1 MSKQRFTEKQI
12 IELLKEQDAGALATD
27 LCRKHGISRATFY
40 NWKAKYGGTEV
51 SETKRLKTLEDEN
64 AMLKRLL
71 AEQMLEAAALRE
83 LLQRKKVVPSA
94 AHTAYHPLM
103 AR

>member
-12 IELLKEQDAGALATD
+12 IDLLKEQDAGAMTTA

-40 NWKAKYGGTEV
+40 NWKAKYGGTPV
-51 SETKRLKTLEDEN
+51 SETKRLNTLEDENAVLKRLLAEN

-71 AEQMLEAAALRE
+71 AEQMLEAATLRE
-83 LLQRKKVVPSA
+83 FFQRTK
-94 AHTAYHPLM
+94 
-103 AR
+103 